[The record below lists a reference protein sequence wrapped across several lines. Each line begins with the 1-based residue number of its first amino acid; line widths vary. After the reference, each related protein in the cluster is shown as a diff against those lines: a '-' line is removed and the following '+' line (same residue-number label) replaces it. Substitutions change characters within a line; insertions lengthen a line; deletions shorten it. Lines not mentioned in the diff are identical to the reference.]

1 MGVRALKSL
10 LLLRGSISVRR
21 GPLPRVLLVR
31 VTVPREEAL
40 VRSVVPRDGVV
51 RLTVPRE
58 EALVRSVV
66 PREGVVRL
74 TVPRVF
80 GVRVAMVS
88 RDREVLSPRSIR
100 AGVLVARTGLPR
112 LARA

>member
-40 VRSVVPRDGVV
+40 VRSVVPRDGVAE
-51 RLTVPRE
+51 LC
-58 EALVRSVV
+58 
-66 PREGVVRL
+66 
-74 TVPRVF
+74 
-80 GVRVAMVS
+80 MHDVS
-88 RDREVLSPRSIR
+88 MNYKYDLRN
-100 AGVLVARTGLPR
+100 
-112 LARA
+112 